1 MRIFSNPE
9 LISAIDEYA
18 LFAREMI
25 LDDYNNK
32 DLFDIVQ
39 ENGINLFGIYD
50 DKYESIC
57 IWNPDINKP
66 EIYLN
71 MKSSKEERLFA
82 LACELG
88 CLFIN
93 YEWLPNKKI
102 KNTKDK
108 KSKNVLSVN
117 FKNKDSLLSVNDEI
131 VRQFASTFLMPK
143 DKIDEVI
150 NNYHN
155 KEDLDYMITSVEKHF
170 GVTYQVATNRL
181 IALGKIC
188 AK

>member
-1 MRIFSNPE
+1 MRIFNNPE
-9 LISAIDEYA
+9 LISAIDEYV

-57 IWNPDINKP
+57 VWNQDINKP
-66 EIYLN
+66 EICLN

-93 YEWLPNKKI
+93 YEWLPNKQIKKI
-102 KNTKDK
+102 KK
-108 KSKNVLSVN
+108 
-117 FKNKDSLLSVNDEI
+117 
-131 VRQFASTFLMPK
+131 
-143 DKIDEVI
+143 
-150 NNYHN
+150 
-155 KEDLDYMITSVEKHF
+155 
-170 GVTYQVATNRL
+170 
-181 IALGKIC
+181 
-188 AK
+188 